1 MSKGLTA
8 FQTSSEISGLYISY
22 RLWKYSIIQT
32 SFITIRVYSKQN
44 ISGLTGDYRMIIDLS
59 VHQLELAFS
68 DSIFEHRELG
78 YLYAL
83 RTYNEKHHTQ
93 I

>member
-1 MSKGLTA
+1 
-8 FQTSSEISGLYISY
+8 
-22 RLWKYSIIQT
+22 
-32 SFITIRVYSKQN
+32 
-44 ISGLTGDYRMIIDLS
+44 MIIDLS